1 MHAQSFISTKM
12 TPTLVLLH
20 VLLLAPSH
28 HHHRRH
34 FASAFSSSGDSPT
47 TGAQPAGFDRFRA
60 ECPASPAS
68 IATFDPSLVGPAGDD
83 ERGEDGGETFV
94 AVYRSANNLP
104 SVIMRDELFASMR
117 IATTTITT
125 AVSEPADGIETK
137 ASDGSSVSGSRS
149 SSSNNKND
157 NAESTAQGS
166 SGVEAP
172 LPLAVGRLR
181 PSPDFEGSFVIDDL
195 RCSLKKEDT
204 KPDCDGGSEHTEALG
219 VCIDELILHRLRLA
233 TAGNSKKDNGD
244 GDGDGPAATTAA
256 APASAS
262 ASAGGASFDGALR
275 CKATL
280 VSSPL
285 LCDRGFEEIDEF
297 PLPSDMATH
306 VSGLDSCMERYA
318 DRVVGAGAKNI
329 GARERALKI
338 LSLLGQLNR
347 EEEKKAKKKKQEE
360 EKGNSESG
368 DDEYDPWANVNLPGQ
383 WGR

>member
-1 MHAQSFISTKM
+1 MLAQSFTKM
-12 TPTLVLLH
+12 ISTLVLFH
-20 VLLLAPSH
+20 VLLAPSH
-28 HHHRRH
+28 HHQRRH
-34 FASAFSSSGDSPT
+34 FASAFSSSSGDSPT
-47 TGAQPAGFDRFRA
+47 AGFDRFRA

-68 IATFDPSLVGPAGDD
+68 IALFNPSLVGPAGDD

-104 SVIMRDELFASMR
+104 SVIMRDDLFASMR
-117 IATTTITT
+117 IATTTATTATT

-137 ASDGSSVSGSRS
+137 ASNGS
-149 SSSNNKND
+149 SSSSSSGSNNKKD
-157 NAESTAQGS
+157 NSESAAQGS

-172 LPLAVGRLR
+172 VPLAVGRLR

-204 KPDCDGGSEHTEALG
+204 NPDCDGGSEHTEALG

-233 TAGNSKKDNGD
+233 TACTSISKKGD
-244 GDGDGPAATTAA
+244 GGGDGPAATTA
-256 APASAS
+256 PAS

-306 VSGLDSCMERYA
+306 VSGLDSCMERFA

-347 EEEKKAKKKKQEE
+347 EEGKKAKQKKQEG
-360 EKGNSESG
+360 EKGNNESG

>member
-1 MHAQSFISTKM
+1 MLAQSFTKM
-12 TPTLVLLH
+12 ISTLVLFH
-20 VLLLAPSH
+20 VLLAPSH
-28 HHHRRH
+28 HHQRRH
-34 FASAFSSSGDSPT
+34 FASAFSSSSGGSPT
-47 TGAQPAGFDRFRA
+47 AGFDRFRA

-68 IATFDPSLVGPAGDD
+68 IALFDPSLVGPGGDD
-83 ERGEDGGETFV
+83 ERGQDGSGETFV

-117 IATTTITT
+117 IATTTASA

-137 ASDGSSVSGSRS
+137 ASDGGNSSGS
-149 SSSNNKND
+149 SSSSSNNNKND

-166 SGVEAP
+166 KGVEAP
-172 LPLAVGRLR
+172 VPLAVGRLR

-204 KPDCDGGSEHTEALG
+204 NPDCDGGSEHTEALG

-233 TAGNSKKDNGD
+233 TAGNGKKGN

-338 LSLLGQLNR
+338 LSRLGQLNR

-360 EKGNSESG
+360 EKGNNESG

>member
-1 MHAQSFISTKM
+1 MIPIF
-12 TPTLVLLH
+12 VLL
-20 VLLLAPSH
+20 LLLAPS

-34 FASAFSSSGDSPT
+34 FASAFSSS
-47 TGAQPAGFDRFRA
+47 GAQPAGFDRFRA

-68 IATFDPSLVGPAGDD
+68 IALFDPSLVRPAADGDGQD
-83 ERGEDGGETFV
+83 EAGGGETFV

-117 IATTTITT
+117 IATTTTT
-125 AVSEPADGIETK
+125 TCTTVSEPTEGIETK
-137 ASDGSSVSGSRS
+137 ASNGGGSSTRS
-149 SSSNNKND
+149 SGIDTNDDDD
-157 NAESTAQGS
+157 NAGCAAQGS

-172 LPLAVGRLR
+172 VPLAVGRLR

-204 KPDCDGGSEHTEALG
+204 NPDCDGGSEHTEALG

-233 TAGNSKKDNGD
+233 TAGNG
-244 GDGDGPAATTAA
+244 ATTAA
-256 APASAS
+256 APAGS
-262 ASAGGASFDGALR
+262 GASFDGGALR

-329 GARERALKI
+329 GARERALRI
-338 LSLLGQLNR
+338 LSYLGQLNR
-347 EEEKKAKKKKQEE
+347 EEEKKAKKKQQEE
-360 EKGNSESG
+360 EKGNESG

>member
-1 MHAQSFISTKM
+1 MI
-12 TPTLVLLH
+12 PTLALLVLL
-20 VLLLAPSH
+20 LLLAPPH
-28 HHHRRH
+28 HRRRRH
-34 FASAFSSSGDSPT
+34 FASAFSSSG
-47 TGAQPAGFDRFRA
+47 AQPASAGFDRFRA

-68 IATFDPSLVGPAGDD
+68 IALFDPSLVEPAGDD
-83 ERGEDGGETFV
+83 ERGEDAGGETTYV

-117 IATTTITT
+117 IATTTTATT
-125 AVSEPADGIETK
+125 ASEPADGIETK
-137 ASDGSSVSGSRS
+137 ASDGS
-149 SSSNNKND
+149 ND
-157 NAESTAQGS
+157 NAESDAQGSS

-172 LPLAVGRLR
+172 VPLAVGRLR
-181 PSPDFEGSFVIDDL
+181 PSPEFEGSFVIDDL

-204 KPDCDGGSEHTEALG
+204 SPDCDGGSEHTEALG

-233 TAGNSKKDNGD
+233 TAGNSKKGN

-256 APASAS
+256 APAPAPAPALAS
-262 ASAGGASFDGALR
+262 RGASFDGALR

-347 EEEKKAKKKKQEE
+347 EEEKKAKKRKQEE
-360 EKGNSESG
+360 EKGNNESG
-368 DDEYDPWANVNLPGQ
+368 DSDGYDPWASVNLPGQ

>member
-1 MHAQSFISTKM
+1 MK
-12 TPTLVLLH
+12 
-20 VLLLAPSH
+20 
-28 HHHRRH
+28 
-34 FASAFSSSGDSPT
+34 
-47 TGAQPAGFDRFRA
+47 
-60 ECPASPAS
+60 
-68 IATFDPSLVGPAGDD
+68 PAGDD
-83 ERGEDGGETFV
+83 EDGGETFV

-117 IATTTITT
+117 IATTTT
-125 AVSEPADGIETK
+125 ASEPADGIETK
-137 ASDGSSVSGSRS
+137 ASDGS
-149 SSSNNKND
+149 ND
-157 NAESTAQGS
+157 NAESNAPGSSS

-172 LPLAVGRLR
+172 VPLAVGRLR
-181 PSPDFEGSFVIDDL
+181 LSPEFEGSFVIDDL

-204 KPDCDGGSEHTEALG
+204 SPDCDGGSEHTEALG

-233 TAGNSKKDNGD
+233 TAGNSKNDNGDGD

-256 APASAS
+256 APASD
-262 ASAGGASFDGALR
+262 GGASFDGALR

-306 VSGLDSCMERYA
+306 VSNLDSCMERYA

-347 EEEKKAKKKKQEE
+347 EDEKKAKAKAKKKMQEE
-360 EKGNSESG
+360 EKGKDESG
-368 DDEYDPWANVNLPGQ
+368 DSDEYDPWASVNLPDQ